1 MNKKRLSSVVGVVVL
16 AVFSPTLAGCAGG
29 PVVSCD
35 GKANN
40 VHHSSGTSTSMDGK
54 ATGTCTAA
62 VSVSGYV
69 EIQQKTSSGWSSIKR
84 TSFSFVTTPNK
95 KFTRMAATKCRKG
108 TFRTYSS
115 VVGTYKG
122 QSETRRSTSGETKN
136 PCS

>member
-1 MNKKRLSSVVGVVVL
+1 MNKKRLSSLVAVLGL
-16 AVFSPTLAGCAGG
+16 AVASPVLAGCAGG

-40 VHHSSGTSTSMDGK
+40 VHHSTGTPSSMDGK

-62 VSVSGYV
+62 VSITGYV
-69 EIQQKTSSGWSSIKR
+69 EIQQKTKSGWSSIKR
-84 TSFSFVTTPNK
+84 TSFSLVTAPNK
-95 KFTRMAATKCRKG
+95 KFTRQTATKCRKG
-108 TFRTYSS
+108 TFRTYSY